1 MCSSLFRERMERV
14 SHATEQGHD
23 SAGVSDVVEK
33 GTVTEISNAANYSRD
48 TAITVGA
55 FASKVKELE
64 HLLSEASEIGQAE
77 DQRTA
82 LNELRVIL
90 NEGAETWPKYD
101 VLRAQNLLRRVEETF
116 DATRERLAPRRK
128 FRFRTATRENASST
142 QKLVPALQSE
152 DQTLS
157 KQTGRK
163 ANKYEVADVFGS
175 CTEGEVLI
183 EVSESSG
190 RGPYTIGDDRDVG
203 GRAVVVRGEGHGNK
217 VALKDGS
224 RSVRVI
230 GLSQCVVE
238 TGNVDG
244 SVWISDCTKC
254 LFRTQCRQ
262 LRVHSSSHCRLFVYV
277 SASPIIEKCSKLT
290 FGPLRGDPAID
301 GQRNKWSDVADM
313 SSLHA
318 SGSDNWTFASLP
330 TDDDDTWAFSALK

>member
-1 MCSSLFRERMERV
+1 MDRV
-14 SHATEQGHD
+14 SCGTEQGYD
-23 SAGVSDVVEK
+23 SAGVSNVVEK
-33 GTVTEISNAANYSRD
+33 GAETEITKGADYSRN

-77 DQRTA
+77 DQRNV
-82 LNELRVIL
+82 LNELRVVL
-90 NEGAETWPKYD
+90 NQGVETWPKYD
-101 VLRAQNLLRRVEETF
+101 VLRAQNLLRGVEETF
-116 DATRERLAPRRK
+116 DATRGRLAPRRK

-142 QKLVPALQSE
+142 QKLVPALPSE

-157 KQTGRK
+157 KQTEKK
-163 ANKYEVADVFGS
+163 ANKYEVADVSGS
-175 CTEGEVLI
+175 CIEGEVLI

-190 RGPYTIGDDRDVG
+190 HGPYTIGDDRDVG

-230 GLSQCVVE
+230 GLSQCVIE

-262 LRVHSSSHCRLFVYV
+262 LRVHSSSHCRLFVHV
-277 SASPIIEKCSKLT
+277 SASPIIEKCSKIT
-290 FGPLRGDPAID
+290 FGPLSVDSATD
-301 GQRNKWSDVADM
+301 GQKNKWSDVADM
-313 SSLHA
+313 SSLQA

-330 TDDDDTWAFSALK
+330 ADDDDTWVFSVPK